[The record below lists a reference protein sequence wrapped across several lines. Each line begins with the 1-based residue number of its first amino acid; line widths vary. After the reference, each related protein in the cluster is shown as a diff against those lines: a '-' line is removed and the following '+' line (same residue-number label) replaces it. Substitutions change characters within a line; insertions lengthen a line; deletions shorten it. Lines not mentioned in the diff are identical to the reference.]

1 MNGMDA
7 KTGIGLETT
16 YGTPVKSMALLDTL
30 TNNIS
35 GTYNRIDSKALGRGR
50 FLPARSVMGSAEIG
64 GSLSCEATPDCFSLL
79 LYAALG
85 AVTTTGA
92 ASLYTH
98 AITAA
103 AAGPKP
109 ITVATAKGNLIAVAS
124 CKVETLTLNAAL
136 DAILEADAEMVGI
149 AEKYD
154 QYPET
159 PAGKVFGT
167 ASVPISLPFSFTGA
181 TLNLDGTAN
190 NDCGSFKAVIKNN
203 LSAKRVM
210 GNPFPNAHSAQFA
223 EVTFELDMFYESEAL
238 LRKHLGAAAGW
249 PMSRGAI
256 PTPCALTAA
265 FASGTTGHSLTVA
278 ATVAYVTAP
287 EPAIEG
293 SDYLKQ
299 TVTITVVNPGV
310 TFTLVSAEANTAL
323 TTAGTPIVYT

>member
-1 MNGMDA
+1 MNGMDV
-7 KTGIGLETT
+7 KTGIGLEAA
-16 YGTPVKSMALLDTL
+16 YGAPVKSQALIDTL
-30 TNNIS
+30 ANGVA

-64 GSLSCEATPDCFSLL
+64 GSLSCEATPDGFSLL

-109 ITVATAKGNLIAVAS
+109 ITVATAKGNLISVVS
-124 CKVETLTLNAAL
+124 CKIETLTLNAVL
-136 DAILEADAEMVGI
+136 DEFVNAEAEMVGI
-149 AEKYD
+149 GEKFD
-154 QYPET
+154 VYPED
-159 PAGKVFGT
+159 PAGKVFGA
-167 ASVPISLPFSFTGA
+167 ASLPVGLPFSFTGA
-181 TLNLDGTAN
+181 TLNLDGTAS
-190 NDCGSFKAVIKNN
+190 NDCGSIKAVIKNN
-203 LSAKRVM
+203 LSAKRVL
-210 GNPFPNAHSAQFA
+210 GSAFPTGHGPQVA
-223 EVTFELDMFYESEAL
+223 EVTFELDMYYESEAL

-249 PMSRGAI
+249 PFSRGAV

-265 FASGTTGHSLTVA
+265 FASGTTGHSLTAA

-299 TVTITVVNPGV
+299 PVTITVASPGV
-310 TFTLVSAEANTAL
+310 TFTLVNAEANTVL
-323 TTAGTPIVYT
+323 TTNGTAIVYT